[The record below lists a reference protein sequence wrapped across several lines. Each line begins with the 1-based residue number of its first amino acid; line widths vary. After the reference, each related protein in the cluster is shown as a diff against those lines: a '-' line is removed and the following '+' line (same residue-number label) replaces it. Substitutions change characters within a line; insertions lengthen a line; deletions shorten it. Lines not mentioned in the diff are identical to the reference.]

1 MALLDFETV
10 QDSDESLVVA
20 FSSKA
25 VELIESM
32 DDLASQWPQE
42 ELDLRMNV
50 VLPRQG
56 RKRKAKDTSKGG
68 QGKGGASTDDTN
80 AKKNPESALV
90 EKTDKTE
97 TEEKE
102 AKGKSKKSKSGK
114 KKRKHLLAKIK
125 KKAIKLKPAPAE
137 KPEIDFTAENLMK
150 NSASDD
156 LIQKELL
163 KLKIAE
169 AKAFK
174 SNPLFSEK
182 DLRRITSKG
191 TEGTPWKHIKT
202 FAYKY
207 FKAEYLGPPST
218 MLNDLHSRSVC
229 KTFAK
234 LPNSGKQFHSVWRD
248 AHNLPVDPIDAE
260 INEYYL
266 FHGTRPE
273 AANAITEG
281 DFRLDLAGSNAG
293 TLYGRGVYFSEST
306 GKSDEYATEDSR
318 GWCCMLVCRVTLG
331 RILYTDE
338 EYPNTNALVRHC
350 TKGDNHS
357 VLGDREQIRS
367 TFREMIVFDTDQ
379 AYPEFLV
386 WYSRQH

>member
-1 MALLDFETV
+1 MLIYVNLVYTCFHSASKSRNGNIVIAIVPKRTRHGNCREPKVCLVTSIWRSARKPKLCTSALGLPHVLAYKAVELSKTTDDDQSNRWTCCGKSATLVLRPEATMALLDFETV

-182 DLRRITSKG
+182 DLCRITSKG

-207 FKAEYLGPPST
+207 FKAEYLGCT
-218 MLNDLHSRSVC
+218 WILQ
-229 KTFAK
+229 TF
-234 LPNSGKQFHSVWRD
+234 
-248 AHNLPVDPIDAE
+248 
-260 INEYYL
+260 
-266 FHGTRPE
+266 
-273 AANAITEG
+273 
-281 DFRLDLAGSNAG
+281 
-293 TLYGRGVYFSEST
+293 
-306 GKSDEYATEDSR
+306 
-318 GWCCMLVCRVTLG
+318 
-331 RILYTDE
+331 
-338 EYPNTNALVRHC
+338 
-350 TKGDNHS
+350 
-357 VLGDREQIRS
+357 
-367 TFREMIVFDTDQ
+367 
-379 AYPEFLV
+379 
-386 WYSRQH
+386 